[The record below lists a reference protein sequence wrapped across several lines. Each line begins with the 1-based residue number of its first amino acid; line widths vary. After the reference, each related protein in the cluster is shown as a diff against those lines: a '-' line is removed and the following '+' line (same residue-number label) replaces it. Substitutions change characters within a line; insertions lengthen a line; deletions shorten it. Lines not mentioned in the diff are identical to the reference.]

1 MAALLRALWDWF
13 WVSATAVDRVPTAP
27 LSIKLGLFS
36 LFVFVAVLCWVATR
50 AEFGHAGAFCVA
62 VLWPTIIPLLPA
74 MLRAVLVQHLTKIA
88 LLVEQPYSD
97 HRHTEV
103 ACGFELITGHI
114 AEPA

>member
-74 MLRAVLVQHLTKIA
+74 MLRAVLVLLLLIAPA
-88 LLVEQPYSD
+88 LLSAGVTASGERLAARFRRWFPP
-97 HRHTEV
+97 R
-103 ACGFELITGHI
+103 
-114 AEPA
+114 